1 MPIKKIPGIS
11 LDLFKKR
18 NLNSLSLLYC
28 TTQSSSRFSGG
39 LWSSNCSGNPQTDSS
54 KHWLT
59 DLNHPRRRP
68 SCSLVSCGWCSYRA
82 GEVVVVVEEAIG
94 EGHTPWSVNLFSF
107 SCNFCERD
115 SNYTRTCGNIWRL
128 FMEYSVSSVFCE
140 KNIKPNCINESM

>member
-1 MPIKKIPGIS
+1 MPINKIPRIS
-11 LDLFKKR
+11 LDLFKKK
-18 NLNSLSLLYC
+18 NINSLSLLYC
-28 TTQSSSRFSGG
+28 TTQSSSRFSAG

-94 EGHTPWSVNLFSF
+94 DGHITHLDLW
-107 SCNFCERD
+107 
-115 SNYTRTCGNIWRL
+115 I
-128 FMEYSVSSVFCE
+128 YSVSPATFVKEIQILLALVETYDVCSW
-140 KNIKPNCINESM
+140 NIPFLLCLLWIKYQT